1 MEPCRCFGQ
10 RMRRHCSHTP
20 PVLTANGMLHSSHSV
35 LKIDF
40 WKIGTVGSGGGQR
53 ERERTEGEIYGVA
66 AGASSHAT
74 SSPTRIVPPSSTSPK
89 APPPQSGNIR

>member
-1 MEPCRCFGQ
+1 MEPWRCLEQ

-40 WKIGTVGSGGGQR
+40 WKIGTEV
-53 ERERTEGEIYGVA
+53 TGVT
-66 AGASSHAT
+66 GDG
-74 SSPTRIVPPSSTSPK
+74 R
-89 APPPQSGNIR
+89 R